1 MTQEYRL
8 VFSGEVVEGQH
19 PAIVKKRLSAI
30 LKLDD
35 KRMDLLFSG
44 QSMVV
49 KKATDE
55 KTAARYQAAFQ
66 KAGAKLRRLPADG
79 VGGDVLSAKAIAQ
92 TESAEGQERQDNGRL
107 ESHAVGGMQVLPV
120 GADMLREDERQTVD
134 APEIATEHLSL
145 QASVFVIEEPERPVS
160 VPAIDHLTL
169 AELGVVLFEG
179 QAYESVDIAIPDPNF
194 EIAEVGADMDETE
207 KSPPP
212 PAPDVSHI
220 ALADDDTQIG

>member
-19 PAIVKKRLSAI
+19 PAIVKKRLSVI

-44 QSMVV
+44 QSVVV

-55 KTAARYQAAFQ
+55 KTAARYQTAFQ
-66 KAGAKLRRLPADG
+66 KAGAKLRLLPADG
-79 VGGDVLSAKAIAQ
+79 VGGDVLSAQAADQ
-92 TESAEGQERQDNGRL
+92 TESAEGQETHANGQSEL
-107 ESHAVGGMQVLPV
+107 QVVGGMQVLPV

-134 APEIATEHLSL
+134 VPEIATEHLSV
-145 QASVFVIEEPERPVS
+145 QGSVFVIDEPERPVS
-160 VPAIDHLTL
+160 VPAIDHITL
-169 AELGVVLFEG
+169 AELGVVLREG
-179 QAYESVDIAIPDPNF
+179 QAHESVDIAIPDPNF

-207 KSPPP
+207 KAPPP
-212 PAPDVSHI
+212 PPPDVSHI
-220 ALADDDTQIG
+220 ALADDDTRIG